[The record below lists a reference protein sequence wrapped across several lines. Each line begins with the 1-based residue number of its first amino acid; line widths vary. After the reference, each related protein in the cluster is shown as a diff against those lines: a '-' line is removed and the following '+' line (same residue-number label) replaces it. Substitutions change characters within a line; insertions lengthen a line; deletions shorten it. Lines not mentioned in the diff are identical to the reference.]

1 MKQTLAMIML
11 ALLVGVGEISAQQT
25 YEFSVAPVGGMRFG
39 DTRFEL
45 NFNYLLPD
53 SSIGSGGSELVFP
66 LDVTQAGVQLGFKVM
81 RAGHRLWTADLRLL
95 FAVSDPVGSM
105 IDEDWEN
112 MGRVKLL
119 WSHTE
124 SAVDASLSDLDFE
137 ATRLIAYGPA
147 AELAVMVG
155 VGHQKLRY
163 KMVDLKGWQYRDL
176 DTNGQLEAYLIDY
189 RVLAATYEIR
199 YLRPE
204 IGIVPRLLAGPFLVE
219 FKGVVSPLLY
229 AKDIDNHVLRFFQIR
244 TDGRGFGYSGRLA
257 LQYEPPA
264 TGKSRFFGRLSGEIS
279 RAKVNV
285 AGYREYYATVIEDE
299 YEIKAGTRYAE
310 EHTVSSTQYGVHLV
324 LGVNF

>member
-25 YEFSVAPVGGMRFG
+25 YEFSIDPVVGMRFG
-39 DTRFEL
+39 DTRFEI

-53 SSIGSGGSELVFP
+53 SSVGSGGSELVFP
-66 LDVTQAGVQLGFKVM
+66 LDVTQTGVRLAFKAVQG
-81 RAGHRLWTADLRLL
+81 GHRMWTADLRLL
-95 FAVSDPVGSM
+95 FALNNPGSKM
-105 IDEDWEN
+105 TDKDWDKYQNIRIE
-112 MGRVKLL
+112 
-119 WSHTE
+119 WSSTE
-124 SAVDASLSDLDFE
+124 SRVDGSLSDIEFE
-137 ATRLIAYGPA
+137 ATRLLVSGRR
-147 AELAVMVG
+147 AELAVLVG
-155 VGHQKLRY
+155 GSYQSVKQK
-163 KMVDLKGWQYRDL
+163 MTDLSGWQLGSDP
-176 DTNGQLEAYLIDY
+176 DGNMVIYLFDY
-189 RVLAATYEIR
+189 DILAGTYEIR
-199 YLRPE
+199 YIRPQ
-204 IGIVPRLLAGPFLVE
+204 IGLVPRLLFGSFSIDLKAT
-219 FKGVVSPLLY
+219 VSPLLHV
-229 AKDIDNHVLRFFQIR
+229 KDIDDHVLRYFQVR
-244 TDGRGFGYSGRLA
+244 TDGKGFGYSGRLA